1 MKINKKI
8 AAGALTLA
16 MLSTSISSVFAFN
29 LPKVDKAIN
38 NSQKIDVL
46 KKANLIHGYADGSLG
61 LDKSL
66 TRSELTTLIVF
77 AIGEDKKAESLKNEE
92 SPFKDVD
99 KKYWANGIIKVGVE
113 VKNAKGLK
121 LIHGYPDQTFK
132 G

>member
-77 AIGEDKKAESLKNEE
+77 AIGEDKRLKVLKMKKVHSRMSIRNIGLMVSLKL
-92 SPFKDVD
+92 V
-99 KKYWANGIIKVGVE
+99 
-113 VKNAKGLK
+113 LK
-121 LIHGYPDQTFK
+121 
-132 G
+132 